1 MTCKIRILV
10 NQFTPMKNTLLI
22 LFLIT
27 AHEVFGQFGF
37 EYKDSIVVKS
47 GADTLKN
54 AWAGGLSYAQFSDF
68 DYDFDGDMDLFV
80 FDRSSD
86 NIRVFS
92 QENNAGQKYYKLVPD
107 AHLDFPAG
115 ITYRATMVDY
125 DMDGKKDLFCY
136 GIGGIKVY
144 RNVGDAINGLQ
155 WSLSKDLLYSDNWG
169 MNLNLYVSSADIPAI
184 VDVDSDGD
192 IDVLTFHIGGQ
203 HLQYHK
209 NLSMEDFG
217 VPDSLKFKLMN
228 ECWGGFR
235 EDINTNSLFLN
246 DNTPPCAEGNL
257 PNAESPVLDP
267 DEQKSKPTEQM
278 PKHSGSTVLALDYDG
293 NGIMD
298 LILGDVAFDNLN
310 LLING
315 GSVVNTN
322 SDMISVDPLFP
333 SNSQPVDLEIFPAAF
348 YVDVDFDGIKDLI
361 VGTNAR
367 NVAANEVSV
376 LFYKNSG
383 TNDQPTFIYQ
393 TDAFLQEQMI
403 EHGTA
408 TIPVLA
414 DIDNDG
420 LEDLFVSN
428 FFRHKPG
435 LLKESS
441 IAYYKN
447 TGSATEPIFTF
458 IDNDF
463 LNLASGSYGLRLF
476 PTFGDITGDGLK
488 DMIIGRE
495 NGTLIYLKNN
505 STLPSISF
513 GTPITGLTDNQGA
526 VITVDQYAAP
536 QLFDLNKDGLLDLII
551 GKKTG
556 ELVYYQNIGTSAVP
570 SFKLMN
576 SLLGGIDIATDNPD
590 GYPAPHFFVNDDTTY
605 LFLGGVD
612 GKLRFY
618 EDFDEHIA
626 TGQTFLLNS
635 DNFLGINTGAYSSFF
650 TADID
655 NDGNVNLFAGQDL
668 GGLYHYEVNPEN
680 TSSLNDK
687 EVELA
692 VSVYP
697 NPSKDLLTISSEL
710 SGALRFIVFDIMGNE
725 MVGETEFYQLTSLDL
740 SDQPN
745 GIYIIQISNEQGNT
759 VVKRIVKQ

>member
-1 MTCKIRILV
+1 
-10 NQFTPMKNTLLI
+10 MKNI
-22 LFLIT
+22 LFASLLFST
-27 AHEVFGQFGF
+27 NLLFAQFGF

-47 GADTLKN
+47 GGDTLKM
-54 AWAGGLSYAQFSDF
+54 AWAGGLSHAQFSDF

-86 NIRVFS
+86 NIRVFT
-92 QENNAGQKYYKLVPD
+92 QENNAGQKYYKLAPD
-107 AHLDFPAG
+107 AEFDFPVG

-155 WSLSKDLLYSDNWG
+155 WSLAEDLLYSDNWG

-192 IDVLTFHIGGQ
+192 IDILTFHIGGQ

-209 NLSMEDFG
+209 NLSMETYG
-217 VPDSLKFKLMN
+217 IPDSLNYKLMN

-257 PNAESPVLDP
+257 PTAESPTFNP
-267 DEQKSKPTEQM
+267 GQQKNKPTEQM

-293 NGIMD
+293 NGVMD
-298 LILGDVAFDNLN
+298 LILGDVAFGNLN

-315 GSVVNTN
+315 GTMVNTN
-322 SDMISVDPLFP
+322 TDMISVDALFP
-333 SNSQPVDLEIFPAAF
+333 SNSIPVDVEIFPASF

-367 NVAANEVSV
+367 NVAANEISV

-383 TNDQPTFIYQ
+383 TNNLPTFIHQ

-408 TIPVLA
+408 AIPVLV

-428 FFRHKPG
+428 FFRHKDG

-447 TGSATEPIFTF
+447 TGTANDPVFTF

-463 LNLASGSYGLRLF
+463 LNLTQESFGLKLF

-488 DMIIGRE
+488 DLIIGRE
-495 NGTLIYLKNN
+495 NGTLVYLKNN

-513 GTPITGLTDNQGA
+513 GTPTTGFTDNQGA
-526 VITVDQYAAP
+526 VITVDQYASP

-556 ELVYYQNIGTSAVP
+556 ELVFYQNIGTSAIP

-612 GKLRFY
+612 GNLRFY
-618 EDFDEHIA
+618 KDIEDNIA
-626 TGQTFLLNS
+626 TGQTFELNS
-635 DNFLGINTGAYSSFF
+635 DNYLGINTGAYSSFF
-650 TADID
+650 TADVD
-655 NDGNVNLFAGQDL
+655 SDGNVNLFAGQDL
-668 GGLYHYEVNPEN
+668 GGLFHYEANPEN
-680 TSSLNDK
+680 TSGLIENKSSLN
-687 EVELA
+687 

-697 NPSKDLLTISSEL
+697 NPTNDQLTISSEFNGSL
-710 SGALRFIVFDIMGNE
+710 NLKVFDVFGKEVIGQM
-725 MVGETEFYQLTSLDL
+725 EFHQITYLDF
-740 SDQPN
+740 SNQPN
-745 GIYIIQISNEQGNT
+745 GIYMVQIKNDKGNS
-759 VVKRIVKQ
+759 VIKRIVKQ

>member
-1 MTCKIRILV
+1 
-10 NQFTPMKNTLLI
+10 MKNFLLAVL
-22 LFLIT
+22 LFSTHQLF
-27 AHEVFGQFGF
+27 AQFGF
-37 EYKDSIVVKS
+37 EYKDSIIVKS
-47 GADTLKN
+47 GGDTLKM
-54 AWAGGLSYAQFSDF
+54 AWAGGLSHAQFSDF

-86 NIRVFS
+86 NIRVFK
-92 QENNAGQKYYKLVPD
+92 QENIAGQKHYKLVPD
-107 AHLDFPAG
+107 AYLDFPAG

-155 WSLSKDLLYSDNWG
+155 WSLAKDLLYSDNWG

-192 IDVLTFHIGGQ
+192 IDILTFHIGGQ

-209 NLSMEDFG
+209 NLSMETYG
-217 VPDSLKFKLMN
+217 IPDSLNYKLMN

-246 DNTPPCAEGNL
+246 DNTPPCAEGNI

-267 DEQKSKPTEQM
+267 VQEKSKPTEQM

-293 NGIMD
+293 NGVMD
-298 LILGDVAFDNLN
+298 LILGDVAFGNLN

-315 GSVVNTN
+315 GTIVNTN
-322 SDMISVDPLFP
+322 SDMVSVDPLFP
-333 SNSQPVDLEIFPAAF
+333 SNSQPVDIEIFPAAF
-348 YVDVDFDGIKDLI
+348 FVDVDFDGIKDLI

-376 LFYKNSG
+376 LYYKNSG
-383 TNDQPTFIYQ
+383 TNEQPNFIYQ
-393 TDAFLQEQMI
+393 TEAFLQEQMI

-408 TIPVLA
+408 TIPVLV

-435 LLKESS
+435 MLKESS

-447 TGSATEPIFTF
+447 TGTASEPTFTF

-463 LNLASGSYGLRLF
+463 LNLSQETFGLRLF
-476 PTFGDITGDGLK
+476 PTFGDLTGDGLN
-488 DMIIGRE
+488 DLIIGRE
-495 NGTLIYLKNN
+495 NGTLVYVQNN
-505 STLPSISF
+505 SSLPSISF
-513 GTPITGLTDNQGA
+513 GTPLIGLTDNQGT
-526 VITVDQYAAP
+526 VITVDQYATP
-536 QLFDLNKDGLLDLII
+536 QLFDLNGDGLLDLII
-551 GKKTG
+551 GRKTG
-556 ELVYYQNIGTSAVP
+556 ELVYYQNIGTANVP

-590 GYPAPHFFVNDDTTY
+590 GYPAPHFFINDDTTY

-612 GKLRFY
+612 GTLRFY
-618 EDFDEHIA
+618 KDIEDNIA
-626 TGQTFLLNS
+626 TGLNFELVS
-635 DNFLGINTGAYSSFF
+635 DNYLGINSGAYSSFF
-650 TADID
+650 TSDVD
-655 NDGNVNLFAGQDL
+655 GDGNINLFAGQDL
-668 GGLYHYEVNPEN
+668 GGLFHYEANPEN
-680 TSSLNDK
+680 TSSLAETK
-687 EVELA
+687 YELN

-697 NPSKDLLTISSEL
+697 NPTNDQLTISSEFNGSL
-710 SGALRFIVFDIMGNE
+710 YFNLYDVFGKEIISQ
-725 MVGETEFYQLTSLDL
+725 VEFYQIASLDL
-740 SDQPN
+740 SNQPN
-745 GIYIIQISNEQGNT
+745 GIYIIQIANDNGNS

>member
-1 MTCKIRILV
+1 MK
-10 NQFTPMKNTLLI
+10 QFLFALLI
-22 LFLIT
+22 LT
-27 AHEVFGQFGF
+27 AHTLHAQFGF
-37 EYKDSIVVKS
+37 EYSDNIVVKS
-47 GADTLKN
+47 GGDTLKM
-54 AWAGGLSYAQFSDF
+54 AWSGGLSYAQFSDF

-80 FDRSSD
+80 FDRSSN

-92 QENNAGQKYYKLVPD
+92 QEITGSQKFYKLVPD
-107 AHLDFPAG
+107 AHLYFPND
-115 ITYRATMVDY
+115 ISYRATMVDY
-125 DMDGKKDLFCY
+125 DNDGKKDLFCY

-155 WSLSKDLLYSDNWG
+155 WSLAKDLLYSDNWG

-209 NLSMEDFG
+209 NLSMETYG
-217 VPDSLKFKLMN
+217 IPDSLNFKLIN

-246 DNTPPCAEGNL
+246 DNTPPCAEGNF
-257 PNAESPVLDP
+257 PNAESPVLGP
-267 DEQKSKPTEQM
+267 DQEKSKPTEQM

-293 NGIMD
+293 NGVMD
-298 LILGDVAFDNLN
+298 LILGDVAFGNLN

-315 GSVVNTN
+315 GTMVNTN

-333 SNSQPVDLEIFPAAF
+333 GNSIPVNLEVFPAAF
-348 YVDVDFDGIKDLI
+348 FVDVDFDGKKDLV

-367 NVAANEVSV
+367 NIAANEVSI
-376 LFYKNSG
+376 LFYKNTG
-383 TNDQPTFIYQ
+383 TNNQPNFIYQ

-408 TIPVLA
+408 AQPVLV

-441 IAYYKN
+441 IAFYKN
-447 TGSATEPIFTF
+447 TGTTTQPVFTF

-463 LNLASGSYGLRLF
+463 LNLSQANYGLKLT
-476 PTFGDITGDGLK
+476 PTFGDLDGDGLK
-488 DMIIGRE
+488 DLIIGRE
-495 NGTLIYLKNN
+495 NGTLVYYRNTSN
-505 STLPSISF
+505 LPSISF
-513 GTPITGLTDNQGA
+513 AAPVIGYTDHLGNLINA
-526 VITVDQYAAP
+526 DQYAAP
-536 QLFDLNKDGLLDLII
+536 QLFDLNNDGLLDLII

-556 ELVYYQNIGTSAVP
+556 ELIYYRNNGTSAVP
-570 SFKLMN
+570 SFELTN
-576 SLLGGIDIATDNPD
+576 SLLGNIDIAVDNPD
-590 GYPAPHFFVNDDTTY
+590 GYPVPHFMRINDTTY

-612 GKLRFY
+612 GRLHY
-618 EDFDEHIA
+618 YDSIDNNLS
-626 TGQTFLLNS
+626 TGQEFRLIS
-635 DNFLGINTGAYSSFF
+635 DSYLGISTGAYSSFF

-655 NDGNVNLFAGQDL
+655 NDGNLNLFAGQDL
-668 GGLYHYEVNPEN
+668 GGLYHYEADPEN
-680 TSSLNDK
+680 TSGLLEHHNELN
-687 EVELA
+687 

-697 NPSKDLLTISSEL
+697 NPSDGLVIVSSESGMQLELKVFDLLGKVVHASSE
-710 SGALRFIVFDIMGNE
+710 FHQIITV
-725 MVGETEFYQLTSLDL
+725 DL
-740 SDQPN
+740 SEHKD
-745 GIYIIQISNEQGNT
+745 GIYIFQITSESGET
-759 VVKRIVKQ
+759 TTKRLVKQN